1 MKLVIEDKQ
10 IEYQQAVKWFED
22 LSEEKIFVF
31 EHQDVYTAGKSIDN
45 NEKEK
50 SIANIHGI
58 PAIHTNRG
66 GLWTWHGKGQVVVYF
81 IYNLKKRHLPL
92 SDFLSIVENV
102 VIKNVK
108 TELFKYDSKTD
119 FNIFAD
125 NDKRGFWYNKY
136 DNEKENKNKENN
148 IKTIYEV
155 SDKNKTNENAN
166 INLYNVS
173 KKQNNEKFGFIGL
186 RVSQGFVLHGISIN
200 YNNNLELFD
209 YINPCGLGNVKITS
223 IENIL
228 KENNHKS
235 LSALDIHNF
244 KLTLGNELFSA
255 LDI

>member
-1 MKLVIEDKQ
+1 MKLVIENKQ
-10 IEYQQAVKWFED
+10 IEYLDAMKWFED

-31 EHQDVYTAGKSIDN
+31 EHQDIYTAGKSIDN

-50 SIANIHGI
+50 SIFNIHGI

-66 GLWTWHGKGQVVVYF
+66 GLWTWHGKGQVIVYF

-102 VIKNVK
+102 VVKNVK

-136 DNEKENKNKENN
+136 DNEKENKNKEKN
-148 IKTIYEV
+148 IKTNYEV

-200 YNNNLELFD
+200 YNNNLGWFNH
-209 YINPCGLGNVKITS
+209 INPCGLGNVKITS
-223 IENIL
+223 IVNIL
-228 KENNHKS
+228 HENNNKIS
-235 LSALDIHNF
+235 SALDINNF
-244 KLTLGNELFSA
+244 KLTLGNELFSK
-255 LDI
+255 LNI